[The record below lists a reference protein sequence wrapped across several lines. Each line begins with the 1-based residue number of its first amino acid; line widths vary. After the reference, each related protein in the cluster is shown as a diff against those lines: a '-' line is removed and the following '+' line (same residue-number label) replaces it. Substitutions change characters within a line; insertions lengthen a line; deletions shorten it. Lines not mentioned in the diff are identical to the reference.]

1 MNLQLT
7 CPLTSW
13 QIQSLWFWY
22 VHCDPEGGFLVL
34 SPYTLYVSHEDSLKP
49 TQFHKNKSLL
59 CWSWSGHG
67 FWDMRTV
74 LTRVHTPVTCIK
86 IVHHDTPIAC
96 KTWRKKNTRKI
107 SILSNNIRKSKITFQ
122 VKKNKNKKIDIYVTL
137 CFFGHFR
144 ISPAYRKFSKL
155 SKAFDT
161 PI

>member
-1 MNLQLT
+1 MIR
-7 CPLTSW
+7 PL
-13 QIQSLWFWY
+13 
-22 VHCDPEGGFLVL
+22 PAR
-34 SPYTLYVSHEDSLKP
+34 HE
-49 TQFHKNKSLL
+49 
-59 CWSWSGHG
+59 
-67 FWDMRTV
+67 
-74 LTRVHTPVTCIK
+74 
-86 IVHHDTPIAC
+86 
-96 KTWRKKNTRKI
+96 KKNTRKI